1 MGHSHSKHSHS
12 QTTDNVLS
20 LCVVSS
26 LADTLLDDFL
36 LTYPVFMSTSDLCQA
51 LLGQYPSTHW
61 KPLLPLTFIRNNLLL
76 LSAKR
81 AARRTQR
88 HSCSADNT
96 HTHTHLLFHLVCLMS
111 ANRAST
117 CEMRKKEKALTCR
130 PPTYCAKQRR
140 AKEDGRE
147 PPERK
152 RKVLHLV
159 SQWMALCRDFLRED
173 EHVKVFM
180 KVKGGDDE
188 TPNQKKKNHNKTM
201 KE

>member
-1 MGHSHSKHSHS
+1 MLTWEYKHSHS
-12 QTTDNVLS
+12 QTTDDVLS

-117 CEMRKKEKALTCR
+117 CEVRKKRKGLNLLPP
-130 PPTYCAKQRR
+130 PPTAPSSAEPKRTGGSLRRGSAKSCTWCRSGWRCA
-140 AKEDGRE
+140 EI
-147 PPERK
+147 
-152 RKVLHLV
+152 
-159 SQWMALCRDFLRED
+159 S
-173 EHVKVFM
+173 
-180 KVKGGDDE
+180 
-188 TPNQKKKNHNKTM
+188 
-201 KE
+201 